1 MLQQALDFK
10 TESDYLYDILKGLG
24 ARDFNTPTQFKNWS
38 INTVLQHLHYFNIAA
53 DLSLVNETAFLTLL
67 NDLRT
72 SSKEGKNMVTHT
84 RDKLDNLCGPA
95 LLETWHT
102 FCAEMASRFIRANPK
117 ARLKWAGPDMS
128 VLSSIT
134 ARLMETWAHS
144 QAIYD
149 MLGHKRVDGDHIKNI
164 VVLGNNTFSWTFTNR
179 SKAVPAPRPFL
190 LLTSPSG
197 EPWRFNDESET
208 DYIEGLASEF
218 CQVVTQTRHIKD
230 TDLKTFGA
238 VADSWMKLAQC
249 FAGPP
254 SEPPMPGTRFLQAEP
269 TLTDDLHRTP

>member
-10 TESDYLYDILKGLG
+10 TENDYLYDILKTLNV
-24 ARDFNTPTQFKNWS
+24 ADFASPTQFKNWS
-38 INTVLQHLHYFNIAA
+38 TDTVLQHLHYFNVAA
-53 DLSLVNETAFLTLL
+53 DLSLMNESAFQNLL
-67 NDLRT
+67 HDLRAA
-72 SSKEGKNMVTHT
+72 SKEGKNMVAHT

-95 LLETWHT
+95 LLETWHD
-102 FCAEMASRFIRANPK
+102 FSAEMASRFVRANPK

-128 VLSSIT
+128 VRSSIT

-149 MLGHKRVDGDHIKNI
+149 MLGHKRVNGDHIKNI
-164 VVLGNNTFSWTFTNR
+164 VVLGNNTFNWTFTNR
-179 SKAVPAPRPFL
+179 SEPVPTAQPFL
-190 LLTSPSG
+190 RLTSPSG
-197 EPWRFNDESET
+197 ELWKFNNESEI

-230 TDLKTFGA
+230 TNLKTYGA
-238 VADSWMKLAQC
+238 VASKWMSVAQC

-254 SEPPMPGTRFLQAEP
+254 SDPPIPGTRFLETVSAP
-269 TLTDDLHRTP
+269 AS

>member
-1 MLQQALDFK
+1 MDYKKMLQQALDFK
-10 TESDYLYDILKGLG
+10 TESDYLYDILKTVG
-24 ARDFNTPTQFKNWS
+24 ADDFSAPTQFKDWS
-38 INTVLQHLHYFNIAA
+38 IDTVLQHLHYFNVAA

-67 NDLRT
+67 NELRK
-72 SSKEGKNMVTHT
+72 SSKEGKNMVAHT
-84 RDKLDNLCGPA
+84 RDKLDNLRGSD
-95 LLETWHT
+95 LLESWHN
-102 FCAEMASRFIRANPK
+102 FCAEMAQRFFKADPK
-117 ARLKWAGPDMS
+117 ARVKWAGPDMS

-149 MLGHKRVDGDHIKNI
+149 MLGHKRVNGDHIKTI

-179 SKAVPAPRPFL
+179 SEPVPETRHFL

-197 EPWRFNDESET
+197 DLWKFNDESET
-208 DYIEGLASEF
+208 DYIEGLASDF

-230 TDLKTFGA
+230 TNLKTFGA
-238 VADSWMKLAQC
+238 TATNWMKVAQC

-254 SEPPMPGTRFLQAEP
+254 SDPPIPGTRFLQAVSSP
-269 TLTDDLHRTP
+269 TS